1 MSNPRISRF
10 ESPRGRKLLGSGH
23 GLLSRGS
30 GVRFPPGAP
39 AYRAGSPGGESTT
52 GSVSADG
59 HPFPG
64 GSLGAFI
71 VGEYLPGTTWGTAY
85 RVEGTRLAYHLAE
98 VLGHHPLAGLTR
110 REVKVWWAGLV
121 TRVHGQEWRPE
132 TANKHLRLLRAIY
145 NVALDQEAVTANPTA
160 GIKQLRIDPSTLPTE
175 HFEGDERD
183 RVLAIAKDQG
193 RDCYISVALA
203 VFTGARRSSVFKLRV
218 GDVDLIRGH
227 LSFPTKSGAVKTF
240 PIHEGLRDALW
251 EACAGRWPEHR
262 VISWS
267 HPDSIG
273 KAWEKVRKQAGL
285 GRSFRYHGLRHDFG
299 TRLLKATG
307 NLRLVQVALGHSKIT
322 QTERYTHLVNE
333 DVDRAILGL

>member
-39 AYRAGSPGGESTT
+39 VYRAGSPGDESTT
-52 GSVSADG
+52 GAVSANG

-71 VGEYLPGTTWGTAY
+71 VKGYLPTTTWGPAY

-98 VLGHHPLAGLTR
+98 VLGQHPLAGLTR

-121 TRVHGQEWRPE
+121 AKVHGREWRPE

-160 GIKQLRIDPSTLPTE
+160 GIRQLRVDPSTLPTE

-183 RVLAIAKDQG
+183 RVLAIARDQG
-193 RDCYISVALA
+193 TDCFLSVALA
-203 VFTGARRSSVFKLRV
+203 VYTGARRSSVFKLRV
-218 GDVDLIRGH
+218 GDVDLVRGH
-227 LSFPTKSGAVKTF
+227 LSFPTKTGAVKTC
-240 PIHEGLRDALW
+240 PVHPALFEALD
-251 EACAGRWPEHR
+251 EACRGKASSER
-262 VISWS
+262 VIGWV

-273 KAWEKVRKQAGL
+273 KAFEKVVEKAGL
-285 GRSFRYHGLRHDFG
+285 GRRFRFHGLRHDW
-299 TRLLKATG
+299 KS
-307 NLRLVQVALGHSKIT
+307 VV
-322 QTERYTHLVNE
+322 
-333 DVDRAILGL
+333 